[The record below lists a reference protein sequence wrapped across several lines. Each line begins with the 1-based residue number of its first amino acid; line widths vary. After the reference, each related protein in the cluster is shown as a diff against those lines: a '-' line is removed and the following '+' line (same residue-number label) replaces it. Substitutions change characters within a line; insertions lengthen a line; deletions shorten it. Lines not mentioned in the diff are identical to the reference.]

1 MFLGMPTL
9 THEEQQKA
17 VEKIQSLMAD
27 GMSSGEAIQLVA
39 QELREKHTTRES
51 VSIVFDDESE

>member
-1 MFLGMPTL
+1 MFLEMPTL

-17 VEKIQSLMAD
+17 VEKIQTLMSE

-39 QELREKHTTRES
+39 QELREKYTGSNS
-51 VSIVFDDESE
+51 VSIVFEDDNE

>member
-9 THEEQQKA
+9 THQEQQKA
-17 VEKIQSLMAD
+17 VEKIQTLMAD

-51 VSIVFDDESE
+51 VSIMFDDDDE

>member
-9 THEEQQKA
+9 KHEEQQKA
-17 VEKIQSLMAD
+17 VEKIQSLMSE

-39 QELREKHTTRES
+39 QELREKHSSRES
-51 VSIVFDDESE
+51 VSIMFDDENE

>member
-17 VEKIQSLMAD
+17 VEKIQSLMAE

-39 QELREKHTTRES
+39 QALREKHTTRES
-51 VSIVFDDESE
+51 VSIIFDDENE